1 MAHIIS
7 NSKEYDEIIKEGI
20 TLVDFYADWC
30 GPCRML
36 APFID
41 QLSNEYQ
48 GKAKV
53 VKVNVDNAQDVAF
66 RYGISSIPTIIV
78 VKDGKV
84 VNSHVG
90 FTTYDGLKEMIDA
103 IL

>member
-7 NSKEYDEIIKEGI
+7 NVNEYDQTIKSGV

-36 APFID
+36 APYID
-41 QLSNEYQ
+41 QLSNEYE

-66 RYGISSIPTIIV
+66 RYGISSIPTVIV

>member
-7 NSKEYDEIIKEGI
+7 NVKEYDEIIKTGV

-36 APFID
+36 APFVD
-41 QLSNEYQ
+41 QLSNEYE

-53 VKVNVDNAQDVAF
+53 VKVNVDTVQEVAF
-66 RYGISSIPTIIV
+66 RYGISSIPTLLVI
-78 VKDGKV
+78 KDGSIVK
-84 VNSHVG
+84 SHVG
-90 FTTYDGLKEMIDA
+90 FTSYDGLKEMLDA